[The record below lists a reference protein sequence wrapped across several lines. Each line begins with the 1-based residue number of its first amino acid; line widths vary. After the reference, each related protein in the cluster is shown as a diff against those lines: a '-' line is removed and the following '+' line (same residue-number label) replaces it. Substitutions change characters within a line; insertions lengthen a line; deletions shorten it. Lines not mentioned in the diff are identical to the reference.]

1 MAKKYT
7 VLVIPKGTNT
17 VRRFSMP
24 PWLVPFFFA
33 LLIAAIGMSIFWF
46 REYQTVCKQL
56 PDLKAME
63 QQNRHHSAQVKAF
76 AKRLTDFKDEMKK
89 LKEFNHRLRI
99 LANLEKPNENDGI
112 FGMGGPD
119 KSEHGPGIRLAHSDR
134 DRQLSYMRQELDDL
148 YAAGDAERQVQIEL
162 AKFLKERRSIL
173 ASTPSIWPVKGWVT
187 SGFGNRTS
195 PFTGKKQFHAGIDI
209 SNKTGTPIV
218 APADG
223 VVTYAGR
230 RGSFGKMVMINHG
243 HGLVTR
249 YGHLSKFEV
258 KVGQKVKRGQ
268 KIARVGN
275 TGRSSGPHLHYEVLM
290 SGVPTNPRYYI
301 LD

>member
-1 MAKKYT
+1 
-7 VLVIPKGTNT
+7 
-17 VRRFSMP
+17 
-24 PWLVPFFFA
+24 
-33 LLIAAIGMSIFWF
+33 
-46 REYQTVCKQL
+46 
-56 PDLKAME
+56 
-63 QQNRHHSAQVKAF
+63 
-76 AKRLTDFKDEMKK
+76 
-89 LKEFNHRLRI
+89 
-99 LANLEKPNENDGI
+99 
-112 FGMGGPD
+112 
-119 KSEHGPGIRLAHSDR
+119 
-134 DRQLSYMRQELDDL
+134 MRQELDEL

-209 SNKTGTPIV
+209 SNKKGTPIV

-223 VVTYAGR
+223 VVTFAGR
-230 RGSFGKMVMINHG
+230 RGSFGNMVMINHG